1 MPSISTSITIGQY
14 PAILADQATIAGTL
28 AWNRANSIFCP
39 LGPAP
44 TRAWFLMLKRDLDSL
59 SSGTGAK
66 TAHTITWSQLTD
78 GDKRATQHQFKGFYL
93 AGSTRVLHGGVGDP
107 LALHLVEFTDARGII
122 ARMSDTNSLHANVRS
137 YANDTDYLDG
147 TEGYTWTSLLS
158 ELWGLC
164 PGLGAY
170 PGLPVGFAPDG
181 VPQNTR
187 FIGVNAWH
195 ALCAVLDK
203 LDCAVCH
210 DPLADA
216 GSNYTI
222 VQLGATQVQNEP
234 TGDMLKW
241 NAEPKDFPVCDIP
254 ETVRVYFHNHY
265 ESYGQE
271 RDTELDTNWST
282 VGAGA
287 YVDVVTGD
295 ASALAGTVVP
305 LWDDLPRILDE
316 DNTISNAAAVTARAT
331 ARKTSFLL
339 RQRTTRYHQ
348 VYIGV
353 QAFKCGPQCRAVL
366 WRNWGDYDADLGGT
380 VTEYMNRPELIT
392 DFQPGAGG
400 GAGIGAMTA
409 AYITSAAGEN
419 YKPVDL
425 ARHTYPSYPRLPNIV
440 QVYHSGGSA
449 GELVAA
455 NADGFHPG
463 RVRRWVANDLVT
475 LEDCWI
481 RFVDDYDSKGGAV
494 NAIDGEYYGPARLS
508 GVSTS
513 EGSLL
518 PVYTVRRGAIVE
530 FVEFTLTADMSGG
543 SATATVDEFWEIDPQ
558 SPIVVHDRQGLF
570 TTALNGAKGI
580 AVLDTE
586 DDVFVILECQS
597 KAGRIRGT
605 LNADVATNVSAAA
618 TVSDYGGSQQ
628 DVQNPG
634 STADIYDPQDL
645 FKRSLSGAKYL
656 AAYDARSNRYGF
668 IEAQSKA
675 GWIWATLTADPSG
688 SPQKASATVNGY
700 KGTQQD
706 TQNPGST
713 VDVYGIPD
721 ISDNLK
727 SGDKVVALFDNVD
740 NRYYALPK
748 SGTILWAR
756 TQDNWDKN
764 SGDARVSCKLTT
776 SRTSTS
782 VSGSAF
788 WVYLP
793 RVNDGD
799 PNVVVDKNIAFFID
813 ANGDAVAVTDY
824 MDDKIGV
831 AKFLARDVA
840 QPEGWAIMDGT
851 ANVTGGT
858 SVDARHRFIRAPHVT
873 GDVGTTGGDQNT
885 SNDDGGQKYRHNHQ
899 IPCVTGFCG
908 TGITTSS
915 NPEFYAFSGPAS
927 GPGQF
932 VWFDDNG
939 TAQTTNA
946 TGEIIY
952 TKNIDPTFVY
962 LTPIERLDNAT

>member
-1 MPSISTSITIGQY
+1 MPALTTSILIGQY
-14 PAILADQATIAGTL
+14 QAIIADEATIAGTL
-28 AWNRANSIFCP
+28 AHRKASSIFCP
-39 LGPAP
+39 LGLAP

-59 SSGTGAK
+59 ASSTGASSP
-66 TAHTITWSQLTD
+66 HTITWTQILD
-78 GDKRATQHQFKGFYL
+78 GATSARTFTGFYL
-93 AGSTRVLHGGVGDP
+93 ANSTRVLHGGEDDVDS
-107 LALHLVEFTDARGII
+107 LHLVEFVDARGII
-122 ARMSDTNSLHANVRS
+122 AKMSDTDSLNANIRS
-137 YANDTDYLDG
+137 YAQATDYLDG
-147 TEGYTWTSLLS
+147 TEGYTWTSLLT
-158 ELWGLC
+158 ELWNLC
-164 PGLGAY
+164 PGLGAF
-170 PGLPVGFAPDG
+170 PGLPAGFSPDG

-187 FIGVNAWH
+187 FIGVSAWH
-195 ALCAVLDK
+195 ALNAVLDK
-203 LDCAVCH
+203 LDCAVAH
-210 DPLADA
+210 NPLAA
-216 GSNYTI
+216 AANYSI
-222 VQLGATQVQNEP
+222 VRLGATQVLAEP
-234 TGDMLKW
+234 TGNLLKW
-241 NAEPKDFPVCDIP
+241 NAEPTDFPVCDIP
-254 ETVRVYFHNHY
+254 ATVRVYFHNHY
-265 ESYGQE
+265 EAYGQE
-271 RDTELDTNWST
+271 RDTELTTNWST

-287 YVDVVTGD
+287 YVDIATAD
-295 ASALAGTVVP
+295 ASALAGTVVA

-316 DNTISNAAAVTARAT
+316 YNTISNASAVNTRAT
-331 ARKTSFLL
+331 ARKDGLL
-339 RQRTTRYHQ
+339 QRQRTTRAHKI
-348 VYIGV
+348 YIGV
-353 QAFKCGPQCRAVL
+353 QNFAVGGQVRAVL

-380 VTEYMNRPELIT
+380 VTEYIQRPELVT
-392 DFQPGAGG
+392 DYQPGAGG
-400 GAGIGAMTA
+400 GGSGVGAGVLF
-409 AYITSAAGEN
+409 ITSKAHEN
-419 YKPVDL
+419 YQPLDL

-440 QVYHSGGSA
+440 QVYHSSETAGS
-449 GELVAA
+449 LLAA
-455 NADGFHPG
+455 NGDGFHPG
-463 RVRRWVANDLVT
+463 RVRRWVANAMVT
-475 LEDCWI
+475 LENCWI
-481 RFVDDYDSKGGAV
+481 RFVDDEDNKSGAV
-494 NAIDGEYYGPARLS
+494 PAIDGECYGPARLS

-513 EGSLL
+513 GGTLL
-518 PVYTVRRGAIVE
+518 PVYTVRRGAILE
-530 FVEFTLTADMSGG
+530 FVEFTLTADMTAG
-543 SATATVDEFWEIDPQ
+543 SATATVSEFWDLDPQ
-558 SPIVVHDRQGLF
+558 SPITVYDRQGLF
-570 TTALNGAKGI
+570 TTAMNGAKGI
-580 AVLDTE
+580 AVLDTLE
-586 DDVFVILECQS
+586 DKFIVLECQS

-645 FKRSLSGAKYL
+645 FKRSLNGAKYL

-675 GWIWATLTADPSG
+675 GWIWVSLNADMSG
-688 SPQKASATVNGY
+688 TPKVSSSATVNGY

-831 AKFLARDVA
+831 AKFLARDIA